1 MMPVSVL
8 CPRLICRSVL
18 RVPDSVR
25 GKSVRCPE
33 CGATFT
39 VPAGTGGTSPGK
51 PKNASTKRS

>member
-1 MMPVSVL
+1 MPVSIL
-8 CPRLICRSVL
+8 CPRLTCRSVL

-39 VPAGTGGTSPGK
+39 VPAAGAGKSPQR
-51 PKNASTKRS
+51 PKNTPTPRS

>member
-1 MMPVSVL
+1 MMPVSIL
-8 CPRLICRSVL
+8 CPRLTCRSVL

-39 VPAGTGGTSPGK
+39 VPAGAGGIPPDK
-51 PKNASTKRS
+51 PKNVSTKGS